1 MTSIHTKET
10 KKHCTA
16 TEAEIQPNCCCSHS
30 TLWQATSSLRRNTAM
45 VYWQQ
50 PHTTNTW
57 L

>member
-16 TEAEIQPNCCCSHS
+16 TEAEIQPK
-30 TLWQATSSLRRNTAM
+30 LL
-45 VYWQQ
+45 
-50 PHTTNTW
+50 